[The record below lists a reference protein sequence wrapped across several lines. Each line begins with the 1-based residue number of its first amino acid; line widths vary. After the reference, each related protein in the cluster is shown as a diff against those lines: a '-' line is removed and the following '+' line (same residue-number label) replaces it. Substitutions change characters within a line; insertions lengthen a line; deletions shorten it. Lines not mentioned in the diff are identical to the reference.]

1 MNSALATLADLNAD
15 ELREMVTG
23 LLQKVSSDAA
33 QIQFKQALID
43 KLTYE
48 NAVLKRLKFGLKSER
63 MNAEQ
68 RSLLDETLDAD
79 LQAVA
84 DEIAQAVPESAA
96 AQEKRTPKRQALP
109 AELPRQTFS
118 HEPESTACTAPGC
131 GAQMKRI
138 GEDVSE
144 KLDYVPGVF
153 CVHRHVRGKWVC
165 ACCQTLVQVPVEPHV
180 IDKGIPTPGLLAQV
194 LTNKYA
200 DHLPLYRQEA
210 IFGRAGVALPRSTL
224 AQWVGSCG
232 VELQPL
238 VDALKRE
245 ILSRSVVHADETPVQ
260 MLKPGKGKTHR
271 AYLWAYAAGA
281 HEDIKAVV
289 YDFCESRGGA
299 NAKAFLDEW
308 RGSLVVDDFS
318 GYKQLMGDS
327 PGQVTEVGCWAH
339 ARRKFH
345 DLQLAN
351 QSQIAEQAVR
361 QIAQIYAVEREVKEL
376 SAEDRLR
383 IRQEKSQ
390 PLVQTLYE
398 WLMLNRQKVPEGSA
412 TAKAID
418 YSLRRWRALTRFLGD
433 GQLPVDNNWIENQIR
448 PIAIGRNNWL
458 FAGSLRG
465 GQRAAAV
472 MSLIQSAKLNGH
484 DPHAY
489 LKDVLTRLPMHMN
502 SRIDELL
509 PHCWNR
515 A

>member
-1 MNSALATLADLNAD
+1 MNSAPPALADLNAD

-23 LLQKVSSDAA
+23 LLQKVASNTA

-79 LQAVA
+79 LAAVA
-84 DEIAQAVPESAA
+84 DEIALALPESAA

-118 HEPESTACTAPGC
+118 HEPESTVCTTAGC
-131 GAQMKRI
+131 GSQMKRI

-153 CVHRHVRGKWVC
+153 SVHRHVRGKWAC
-165 ACCQTLVQVPVEPHV
+165 ACCQALVQVPVEPHV

-194 LTNKYA
+194 LVNKFA

-210 IFGRAGVALPRSTL
+210 IFGRAGVAIPRSTL

-238 VDALKRE
+238 VDALKRD
-245 ILSRSVVHADETPVQ
+245 ILSRSVIHADETPVQ

-281 HEDIKAVV
+281 HEDIQAVV
-289 YDFCESRGGA
+289 YDFCESRAGA

-318 GYKQLMGDS
+318 GYKQLMGDA
-327 PGQVTEVGCWAH
+327 QEQITEVGCWAH

-361 QIAQIYAVEREVKEL
+361 QIAQIYAVEREVKDL
-376 SAEDRLR
+376 NAEDRLR
-383 IRQEKSQ
+383 IRQDKSV
-390 PLVQTLYE
+390 PLVQTLHD

-418 YSLRRWRALTRFLGD
+418 YSLRRWQALTRFLQD
-433 GQLPVDNNWIENQIR
+433 GQVPVDNNWIENQIR

-458 FAGSLRG
+458 FAGSLRA

-489 LKDVLTRLPMHMN
+489 LKDVLTRLPTHMN
-502 SRIDELL
+502 SRLEELL
-509 PHCWNR
+509 PHRWTPV
-515 A
+515 

>member
-1 MNSALATLADLNAD
+1 MNSALAALDNLNA
-15 ELREMVTG
+15 EQLREMVSG
-23 LLQKVSSDAA
+23 LLQKVASNAA

-48 NAVLKRLKFGLKSER
+48 NAVLKRLKFGLKSEK

-79 LQAVA
+79 LAAVA
-84 DEIAQAVPESAA
+84 DEIARALPDSAA
-96 AQEKRTPKRQALP
+96 AKEKRTPKRQALP
-109 AELPRQTFS
+109 ADLPRQTFT
-118 HEPESTACTAPGC
+118 HEPESTACSAPGC
-131 GAQMKRI
+131 GAPMKRI

-153 CVHRHVRGKWVC
+153 CVHRHVRGKWAC

-194 LTNKYA
+194 LVGKYA

-210 IFGRAGVALPRSTL
+210 IFGRAGVEIARSTL

-238 VDALKRE
+238 VDALKRD
-245 ILSRSVVHADETPVQ
+245 ILGRRVVHADETPVQ
-260 MLKPGKGKTHR
+260 MLQPGNGKTHR

-289 YDFCESRGGA
+289 YDFCESRAGA
-299 NAKAFLDEW
+299 NAKAFLDQW

-318 GYKQLMGDS
+318 GYKQLMGDAA
-327 PGQVTEVGCWAH
+327 GQITEVGCWAH

-345 DLQLAN
+345 DLHQAS
-351 QSQIAEQAVR
+351 QSQIAEQAIQ
-361 QIAQIYAVEREVKEL
+361 QIAHIYAVEQQVKGLGSQE
-376 SAEDRLR
+376 RLR
-383 IRQEKSQ
+383 MRQEKSQ

-418 YSLRRWRALTRFLGD
+418 YTLRRWKALTRFLED

-458 FAGSLRG
+458 FAGSLRA

-489 LKDVLTRLPMHMN
+489 LKDVLTRLPTHMN

-509 PHCWNR
+509 PHRWSP